1 MALGLMVGAGALL
14 GGLAGAQG
22 RTQTTSINVGEA
34 NALET
39 QGYNTQLEQ
48 LKELEK
54 MLGAGSGFTAADAG
68 AASTGARD
76 LVTALQG
83 ALATGGM
90 PTQADIASS
99 NTLAQ
104 QLFAPQQTGLNQAFE
119 QQRQM
124 SSRQAARMG
133 RASID
138 PVLTNLLSQDQT
150 RQQAMLN
157 AQQGQ
162 FATQFAQQMPQQR
175 LALQSQLSQAQ
186 AGLASQALANRQ
198 ALLSLGQQLT
208 QSERNWRL
216 GTASQTSSQPGNFL
230 TGAIAGAGTGFGTYT
245 NLMNAFSNARYSDAA
260 AVAADKMQGG
270 AAGQV
275 GGAPI
280 SSMFN
285 PNNFFGLK
293 GF

>member
-90 PTQADIASS
+90 PTQADNPYA
-99 NTLAQ
+99 N
-104 QLFAPQQTGLNQAFE
+104 GH
-119 QQRQM
+119 
-124 SSRQAARMG
+124 ARK
-133 RASID
+133 SVIH
-138 PVLTNLLSQDQT
+138 
-150 RQQAMLN
+150 
-157 AQQGQ
+157 
-162 FATQFAQQMPQQR
+162 
-175 LALQSQLSQAQ
+175 
-186 AGLASQALANRQ
+186 
-198 ALLSLGQQLT
+198 
-208 QSERNWRL
+208 
-216 GTASQTSSQPGNFL
+216 
-230 TGAIAGAGTGFGTYT
+230 I
-245 NLMNAFSNARYSDAA
+245 
-260 AVAADKMQGG
+260 
-270 AAGQV
+270 
-275 GGAPI
+275 
-280 SSMFN
+280 
-285 PNNFFGLK
+285 
-293 GF
+293 

>member
-150 RQQAMLN
+150 RQQSMLN